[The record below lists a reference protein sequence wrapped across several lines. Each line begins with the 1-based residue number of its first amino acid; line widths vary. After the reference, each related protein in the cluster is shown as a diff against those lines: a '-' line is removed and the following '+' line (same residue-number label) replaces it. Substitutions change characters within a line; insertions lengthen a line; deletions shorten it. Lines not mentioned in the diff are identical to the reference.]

1 MLIKEESQNSKEEE
15 LTTSTHHNV
24 RFEGIGWK
32 IRLQQKRANYFLTLA
47 KEIVLGNVLK
57 KGDEV
62 FYYLVDCEGRK
73 ALLVFLDG
81 KERVSTNHVQLNGTT
96 FQVRR

>member
-1 MLIKEESQNSKEEE
+1 MIKEDSQNSNEEA
-15 LTTSTHHNV
+15 LTMGTCHNAL
-24 RFEGIGWK
+24 FEGLGWK